1 MKGIHVT
8 IFEIIQL
15 QINEVLGQLLH
26 LGSSTSSTIA
36 LGLGLF

>member
-1 MKGIHVT
+1 MGIIDSV
-8 IFEIIQL
+8 IVA
-15 QINEVLGQLLH
+15 INTALGPILH